1 MGKVKILFYLLK
13 IPIIKRLIPSI
24 LRFLNIKVVENIL
37 NFKLYLELS
46 SSIDRE
52 IFLHKKYENDQ
63 IFFLKKIVDD
73 HKFDYFLDIGSYI
86 GFYALFVENNTNIR
100 NIYAFEPNQLNYSR
114 LRTNIDLN
122 NSNIKIFN
130 QACSEKNT
138 ISKIWFTNKN
148 KTGGS
153 SVFFDS
159 DIELKRYDKNKIF
172 LNNVNLIKLDD
183 KLFIKKLSILAKID
197 TERHELSVLKG
208 AANLF
213 SNNKT
218 YLQIEIFPE
227 LRDKVFLYLQENRF
241 VLTHSIGNDFF
252 FKNY

>member
-1 MGKVKILFYLLK
+1 MSKVKILSYLLK
-13 IPIIKRLIPSI
+13 IPIIKRLIPSV

-37 NFKLYLELS
+37 NFKLYLELA

-52 IFLHKKYENDQ
+52 IFLHKNYENDQ
-63 IFFLKKIVDD
+63 IFFLKKIAYD

-86 GFYALFVENNTNIR
+86 GFYPLFIENNTAIQ
-100 NIYAFEPNQLNYSR
+100 NIYAFEPNELNFSR
-114 LRTNIDLN
+114 LKSNIKLN
-122 NSNIKIFN
+122 NSKIKIFN
-130 QACSEKNT
+130 QACSDNNT
-138 ISKIWFTNKN
+138 TSKIWFTNKN

-153 SVFFDS
+153 SVFFAS
-159 DIELKRYDKNKIF
+159 DIELKKYDKNKIF
-172 LNNVNLIKLDD
+172 FNNVNLIKLDN
-183 KLFIKKLSILAKID
+183 KLFIKNSSILAKID
-197 TERHELSVLKG
+197 TERHELNVLKG

-218 YLQIEIFPE
+218 CLQIEIFPE

-241 VLTHSIGNDFF
+241 RLIHSIGNDFF